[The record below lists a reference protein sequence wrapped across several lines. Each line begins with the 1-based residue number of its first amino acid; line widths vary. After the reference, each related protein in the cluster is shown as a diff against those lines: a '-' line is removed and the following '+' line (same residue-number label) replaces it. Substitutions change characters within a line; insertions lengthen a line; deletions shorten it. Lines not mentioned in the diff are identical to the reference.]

1 MNCSLVLW
9 MRCHLEI
16 LELIEICFVIFVGTF
31 IKIQNFKRV
40 LKYQL
45 FQNQNTQ
52 NVMAVKVKVKVAVN
66 VKVKE
71 IKEMKEEVVLPK
83 CPSIP
88 KPYPHVPLPYPQE
101 KNLVGKLVVEP
112 VVAAAIELLVNF
124 GNIRSN
130 DIQEKNTGFT
140 NNNIFYVV
148 SKKY

>member
-1 MNCSLVLW
+1 MAVK
-9 MRCHLEI
+9 
-16 LELIEICFVIFVGTF
+16 VKV
-31 IKIQNFKRV
+31 KV
-40 LKYQL
+40 
-45 FQNQNTQ
+45 
-52 NVMAVKVKVKVAVN
+52 AVKVKVKVAVN